1 MERNKMADIDRNIFI
16 LNPCAGQG
24 HADEKLAQEIN
35 DAAASL
41 DMDVE
46 IHKTLDVGEAT
57 RYVSRIL
64 SETPE
69 TVRFFACGGD
79 GTLNEVICGA
89 AGHPNAIVGCVPVGT
104 GNDFVR
110 NFPDAGDFRDIKAQL
125 RGEITDIDL
134 MEYQG
139 VLEQP
144 GDMEDEVSGGFCA
157 NMFNIGFD
165 CNVVDMAAKLKKVPL
180 ISGSLAYALG
190 VLVILVRKKG
200 ANLRIEFDGEEV
212 HRGRLLLISLANGC
226 FCGGGVKSNPLAR
239 LDDGVFDAQ
248 LVRNISRSKF
258 VSLFP
263 KYSKGTHLEINGIEK
278 LITYKSVHNVRIS
291 SMGEPFRVSID
302 GEIRSLDRLMVG
314 LQEQCLKFSVPAK

>member
-1 MERNKMADIDRNIFI
+1 MADIDRNIFI

-24 HADEKLAQEIN
+24 HADEKLAEEIRE
-35 DAAASL
+35 AAASL
-41 DMDVE
+41 EMDVE

-89 AGHPNAIVGCVPVGT
+89 VGHPNAIVGCIPVGT

-110 NFPDAGDFRDIKAQL
+110 NFRDAGDFKDIKAQL
-125 RGEITDIDL
+125 RGEITAIDL
-134 MEYQG
+134 LEYQG
-139 VLEQP
+139 VLERP
-144 GDMEDEVSGGFCA
+144 GNMEDEISGGFCA

-165 CNVVDMAAKLKKVPL
+165 CNVVDMAAKLKKIPL
-180 ISGSLAYALG
+180 ISGSLAYILG
-190 VLVILVRKKG
+190 VLIILIRKKG

-226 FCGGGVKSNPLAR
+226 FCGGGVMSNPLAR
-239 LDDGVFDAQ
+239 LDDGQ
-248 LVRNISRSKF
+248 LVRNVSRSKF

-263 KYSKGTHLEINGIEK
+263 KYSKGTHLDVKGIEK
-278 LITYKSVHNVRIS
+278 IITYKTVHNVRIS
-291 SMGEPFRVSID
+291 SMGAPFRVSID
-302 GEIRSLDRLMVG
+302 GEIVSLDRLMVG
-314 LQEQCLKFSVPAK
+314 LQEQCMRFSVPAKL